1 MPFSAQEA
9 ANIANAAM
17 DFFVKGAAIEQ
28 AIQEKPL
35 LKILTS
41 KQKTFPGGK
50 ENIRINVKG
59 QHSVTLQGYSH
70 DDSVGYQNPAN
81 IKQAVF
87 PWKELHAGLEIT
99 WTELKKDGISV
110 TDSNETQ
117 QHSGAEMTRITS
129 LLEDKL
135 SDMVQS
141 WAENFDAMLHKDG
154 TQDSKEVPGIFSF
167 LLADPTAAGSTAGID
182 RTANTWWRN
191 RSNINVASAYL
202 SSGGIDSSTSS
213 NNYLIR
219 VLEKEW
225 AQIKRYGGKT
235 DIILMGSDAI
245 DAYQAELRA
254 KGNYTLSGFMS
265 GKNDGGFEGLS
276 FKGIPVQYDPALDTL
291 SKAKY
296 ILLLDSSKLYLKVM
310 DGEDRRTHS
319 PQRPAEKYAMFRSM
333 TWTGGL
339 CCDQMNAQG
348 VYYIN

>member
-1 MPFSAQEA
+1 MPFSAQEL
-9 ANIANAAM
+9 ANISNAAL
-17 DFFVKGAAIEQ
+17 DFYVKGAAIEQ
-28 AIQEKPL
+28 AIQAKPL
-35 LKILTS
+35 LNLLTS
-41 KQKTFPGGK
+41 GQKTFPSGK
-50 ENIRINVKG
+50 DNIRMNVKG
-59 QHSVTLQGYSH
+59 LHSVTLQGFSH
-70 DDSVGYQNPAN
+70 DDTVNYQNPAN

-110 TDSNETQ
+110 LDSGETS

-141 WAENFDAMLHKDG
+141 WAENFDSMLHKDG

-202 SSGGIDSSTSS
+202 SSGGIDSSTAS
-213 NNYLIR
+213 NNNLIR

-225 AQIKRYGGKT
+225 AQIKRYGGNT
-235 DIILMGSDAI
+235 NIILMGADAI

-254 KGNYTLSGFMS
+254 KGNYTLNGFMN
-265 GKNDGGFEGLS
+265 GKNDGGFSGLS
-276 FKGIPVQYDPALDTL
+276 FKGVEVQYDPALDTL
-291 SKAKY
+291 GKAKY
-296 ILLLDSSKLYLKVM
+296 ILMLDTSHLYLKVM
-310 DGEDRRTHS
+310 DGEDRRTHT
-319 PQRPAEKYAMFRSM
+319 PQRPHEKYALFRSM

-339 CCDQMNAQG
+339 VCDQMNAQG